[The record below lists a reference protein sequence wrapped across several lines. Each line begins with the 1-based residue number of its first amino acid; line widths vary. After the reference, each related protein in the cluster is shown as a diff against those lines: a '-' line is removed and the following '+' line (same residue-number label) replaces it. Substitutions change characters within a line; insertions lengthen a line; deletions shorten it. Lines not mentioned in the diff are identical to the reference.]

1 MALPTI
7 LKYVIKISPYIMIL
21 DTRSDKSSM
30 AVLCVE
36 ISIFDEMAYSFS
48 ALLRGF
54 DLHVKY

>member
-21 DTRSDKSSM
+21 DRRSDKSSM

-48 ALLRGF
+48 ALLRG
-54 DLHVKY
+54 LTCM